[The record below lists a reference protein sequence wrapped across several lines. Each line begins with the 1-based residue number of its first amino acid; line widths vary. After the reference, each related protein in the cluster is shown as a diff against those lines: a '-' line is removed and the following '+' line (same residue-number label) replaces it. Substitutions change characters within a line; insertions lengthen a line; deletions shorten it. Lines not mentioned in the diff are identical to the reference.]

1 MVTTIDTS
9 NAAISPKPKHDKL
22 CILRESY
29 LNLINKLAPK
39 VDKKVRYCAALSIN
53 YHYHCQQWKVKVHR
67 TPWWYQKLKQIHKDF
82 LGLFSLHVVRAS
94 QELLIDL
101 GLLERRFNPGNGQD
115 KTYQYNL
122 RWDKVQA
129 ALAAMRNQPAAE
141 TLTVSKTKA
150 AKAKCGSKA
159 RRFRSESEGLTV
171 EHHTKIQSEAIR
183 SNSQEESELENF
195 YNPEPNTAD
204 QAEEELLCDN
214 AVLDVEEEM
223 LCDNAVLDV
232 EEELLCDNAV
242 LDVEEELLCDNAGFD
257 VEEELLCDNAG
268 FDVEEELLC
277 DNAGFDVEEE
287 LLCDNVGLDDV
298 WESQEQPSCHQEPSS
313 APPKPRKSKKI
324 NARQSKICSAFLL
337 DEPVFIQWWVNRLLK
352 TKFGTEEL
360 VLTPQA
366 FVRSSIR
373 KHPEQALDMWDS
385 FQSEM
390 SHRVENY
397 NTRVEH
403 GCQISR
409 EEQEQI
415 QAIAPFATPI
425 ERVAALPESRPEA
438 PAQSVAVLPESQP
451 LSPAQPKASIQVEA
465 PPDAENPDAYQEWKC
480 TQEFAPAPE
489 GFFQQMMTRITG
501 KMSMPKAEKVQRR
514 SVVSELE
521 RLNADILDPVLRP
534 EVLRRV
540 MASDCYVV
548 DFDEQGVPYQVRR
561 L

>member
-1 MVTTIDTS
+1 MITAIDTS
-9 NAAISPKPKHDKL
+9 NAAVSPKPKHDKL

-53 YHYHCQQWKVKVHR
+53 YHHHWQQWKLKVHR
-67 TPWWYQKLKQIHKDF
+67 TSWLYQKLKQIHKDF

-129 ALAAMRNQPAAE
+129 ALAAMQNQPAAK
-141 TLTVSKTKA
+141 TLAVSKTKA
-150 AKAKCGSKA
+150 AKAKCSSKA

-183 SNSQEESELENF
+183 SNTQEESELENF
-195 YNPEPNTAD
+195 YNPKPNAAS
-204 QAEEELLCDN
+204 QVEEEMLCDNAAFDVEEEMLCDN
-214 AVLDVEEEM
+214 AVFDVEEEM
-223 LCDNAVLDV
+223 LCDNAVL
-232 EEELLCDNAV
+232 E
-242 LDVEEELLCDNAGFD
+242 
-257 VEEELLCDNAG
+257 
-268 FDVEEELLC
+268 
-277 DNAGFDVEEE
+277 
-287 LLCDNVGLDDV
+287 DV
-298 WESQEQPSCHQEPSS
+298 WESQEQPSCHQEPYA

-324 NARQSKICSAFLL
+324 NARQSKICSGFLL

-390 SHRVENY
+390 SHRMENY

-403 GCQISR
+403 GCKISP

-415 QAIAPFATPI
+415 QAIAPFAMPI
-425 ERVAALPESRPEA
+425 ERAAALPESRPEA
-438 PAQSVAVLPESQP
+438 PVQSVVALPKSQP
-451 LSPAQPKASIQVEA
+451 EIPAQIEA

-489 GFFQQMMTRITG
+489 GFFQQMMTRIAG
-501 KMSMPKAEKVQRR
+501 KKSMPKAEKVERR
-514 SVVSELE
+514 PAVSELE

-540 MASDCYVV
+540 MASDSYVV

-561 L
+561 V

>member
-1 MVTTIDTS
+1 MVTAIDTS
-9 NAAISPKPKHDKL
+9 NAAVSPKPKHDKL

-39 VDKKVRYCAALSIN
+39 ADKKVRYCAALSIN

-129 ALAAMRNQPAAE
+129 ALAAMQNQPAAK
-141 TLTVSKTKA
+141 TLAVSKTKA
-150 AKAKCGSKA
+150 AKAKCSSKA

-171 EHHTKIQSEAIR
+171 EHHTKIQSKAIR

-204 QAEEELLCDN
+204 QAEEQILCGNAVMEVEEELLCGN
-214 AVLDVEEEM
+214 AVMEVEEEL
-223 LCDNAVLDV
+223 LCGNAVMEV
-232 EEELLCDNAV
+232 EEELLCDNA
-242 LDVEEELLCDNAGFD
+242 DFE
-257 VEEELLCDNAG
+257 
-268 FDVEEELLC
+268 
-277 DNAGFDVEEE
+277 
-287 LLCDNVGLDDV
+287 DV
-298 WESQEQPSCHQEPSS
+298 WESQEQQTCHEEPSS

-373 KHPEQALDMWDS
+373 KRPEQALDMWDS

-403 GCQISR
+403 GCKISP
-409 EEQEQI
+409 EEHEQI
-415 QAIAPFATPI
+415 QAIAPFAMPI
-425 ERVAALPESRPEA
+425 ERAAALPESRPEA
-438 PAQSVAVLPESQP
+438 PVQSVVALPESQP
-451 LSPAQPKASIQVEA
+451 EVSAQIEA

-501 KMSMPKAEKVQRR
+501 KMSMPKAEKVERR
-514 SVVSELE
+514 PVVSELE

-540 MASDCYVV
+540 MASDSYVV

-561 L
+561 V

>member
-1 MVTTIDTS
+1 MVTAIDTS
-9 NAAISPKPKHDKL
+9 NAAVSPKPKHDKL

-94 QELLIDL
+94 QELLIDV

-129 ALAAMRNQPAAE
+129 ALAAMQNQPAAK
-141 TLTVSKTKA
+141 TLAVSKTKA
-150 AKAKCGSKA
+150 AKAKSGSKP

-214 AVLDVEEEM
+214 ASFEI
-223 LCDNAVLDV
+223 
-232 EEELLCDNAV
+232 EEELLCDNT
-242 LDVEEELLCDNAGFD
+242 GFD
-257 VEEELLCDNAG
+257 VEEELLCDNASFEIEEEMLCDNTG
-268 FDVEEELLC
+268 FEDEEELLC
-277 DNAGFDVEEE
+277 DNAGFEDEEE
-287 LLCDNVGLDDV
+287 LLCDNAGFEDV

-403 GCQISR
+403 GCQISP
-409 EEQEQI
+409 EEHEQI

-425 ERVAALPESRPEA
+425 ERVAALPESRSEA
-438 PAQSVAVLPESQP
+438 PAQSVVTLPESQP
-451 LSPAQPKASIQVEA
+451 EAPAQPEASTQVEA
-465 PPDAENPDAYQEWKC
+465 PPGAENPDAYQEWKS
-480 TQEFAPAPE
+480 TQEFVPAPE

-501 KMSMPKAEKVQRR
+501 KMSMPKAEKVERR
-514 SVVSELE
+514 PVVSQLE

-540 MASDCYVV
+540 MASDSYVV

-561 L
+561 V

>member
-1 MVTTIDTS
+1 MVTAIDTS
-9 NAAISPKPKHDKL
+9 NAAVSPKPKHDKL

-39 VDKKVRYCAALSIN
+39 ADKKVRYCAALSIN

-101 GLLERRFNPGNGQD
+101 ELLERRFNPGNGQD

-129 ALAAMRNQPAAE
+129 ALAAMQNQSAAE
-141 TLTVSKTKA
+141 KLAVSKTKA
-150 AKAKCGSKA
+150 AKAKSGSKA

-171 EHHTKIQSEAIR
+171 EHHTKIQSKAIR

-195 YNPEPNTAD
+195 YNSEPNTAD
-204 QAEEELLCDN
+204 QVEELLCDNAAIDDDEEELLCDN
-214 AVLDVEEEM
+214 AAID
-223 LCDNAVLDV
+223 DDD
-232 EEELLCDNAV
+232 EELLCDNAAI
-242 LDVEEELLCDNAGFD
+242 DDDDEELLCDNAAID
-257 VEEELLCDNAG
+257 DDDEELLCDNA
-268 FDVEEELLC
+268 
-277 DNAGFDVEEE
+277 AI
-287 LLCDNVGLDDV
+287 DDV

-397 NTRVEH
+397 NTRLEH

-409 EEQEQI
+409 EEHEQI
-415 QAIAPFATPI
+415 QAIAPFAMPI
-425 ERVAALPESRPEA
+425 ERAVALPESRSEAPAQSVVALPESRPEA
-438 PAQSVAVLPESQP
+438 PAQ
-451 LSPAQPKASIQVEA
+451 IEA
-465 PPDAENPDAYQEWKC
+465 PPDAENPDAYQEWKSH
-480 TQEFAPAPE
+480 QEYSPAPS
-489 GFFQQMMTRITG
+489 GFFQQMMTRLTG

-514 SVVSELE
+514 PAVSELE

-540 MASDCYVV
+540 MASDSYVV
-548 DFDEQGVPYQVRR
+548 DFDEQGVPYQVRKV
-561 L
+561 